1 MKALNDIQTIIVEQ
15 LLQRPEKMR
24 DLAKLVILKN
34 TKSITSQSLAERV
47 VRYEIEQIRLTK
59 QLEFDGKL
67 LYICG
72 TNNGYSI
79 ENKDSKVFLDFTKRQ
94 LKRLKTC
101 QSVVDSICKF
111 NNDYVNNENLLP

>member
-1 MKALNDIQTIIVEQ
+1 METLNDIQLIIVEQ
-15 LLQRPEKMR
+15 LIQRPEKMR

-59 QLEFDGKL
+59 KLEFDGKL
-67 LYICG
+67 FYICG
-72 TNNGYSI
+72 SNNGYSLQ
-79 ENKDSKVFLDFTKRQ
+79 NKDSKEFLIFTKRQ

-101 QSVVDSICKF
+101 QSVVNSIASF
-111 NNDYVNNENLLP
+111 NNDYINDSSLLN

>member
-1 MKALNDIQTIIVEQ
+1 MKNLNDIQTIIVEQ

-72 TNNGYSI
+72 TNDGYTI
-79 ENKDSKVFLDFTKRQ
+79 VEKDSKIFLDFTKRQ

-101 QSVVDSICKF
+101 QSIVDSICKF
-111 NNDYVNNENLLP
+111 NNDYINNENLLS